1 MSVNAFSLTAARAR
15 APIAIAVTAIV
26 WLAMLIGGGRGSPLD
41 IALARALYVGGNNTL
56 TRNAI
61 LFTEIGSG
69 VVLLPLA
76 LLVTLFLAWRRRRR
90 AALFLIMVIGGR
102 FLVEL
107 QKVVIARPR
116 PDEAP
121 PLAAVYSLAFPSGH
135 AANAMITALAIALLL
150 PVRQRN
156 RAIAVGIGIALALQI
171 GASRVMLGVHW
182 PSDVVGGWAFGLMW
196 VIICMR
202 LASVRPDTD
211 ADTAR

>member
-15 APIAIAVTAIV
+15 VPIAIAATAIV
-26 WLAMLIGGGRGSPLD
+26 WLAMLIGGGRGSSLD
-41 IALARALYVGGNNTL
+41 VALARALYVGGNDLL

-61 LFTEIGSG
+61 LFTEIGRG

-76 LLVTLFLAWRRRRR
+76 LLVTGFLIWRRRRR

-121 PLAAVYSLAFPSGH
+121 HLAAVHSLAFPSGH

-202 LASVRPDTD
+202 LASVRPETE
-211 ADTAR
+211 ADTTR

>member
-1 MSVNAFSLTAARAR
+1 LSVNNFSLTAARAR
-15 APIAIAVTAIV
+15 VPIAIATTAIV
-26 WLAMLIGGGRGSPLD
+26 WLVMLIGGGRGSALD
-41 IALARALYVGGNNTL
+41 LALLRSLYVGGNETL
-56 TRNAI
+56 TRNATF
-61 LFTEIGSG
+61 FTEIGRG

-76 LLVTLFLAWRRRRR
+76 LLVTAFLIWRRRRR

-116 PDEAP
+116 PDESP
-121 PLAAVYSLAFPSGH
+121 HLAAVHSLAFPSGH

-156 RAIAVGIGIALALQI
+156 RAIAVGVGVALALQI

-202 LASVRPDTD
+202 LASVRPETDT
-211 ADTAR
+211 DTAR

>member
-1 MSVNAFSLTAARAR
+1 LTAQSFSLTAARAR
-15 APIAIAVTAIV
+15 VPIAIAATAII
-26 WLAMLIGGGRGSPLD
+26 WLAMLIGGGRGSSLD
-41 IALARALYVGGNNTL
+41 TALARSLYVGGNDLL

-61 LFTEIGSG
+61 IFTEIGRG

-76 LLVTLFLAWRRRRR
+76 LLVTCFLIWRRRRR

-107 QKVVIARPR
+107 QKVVVARPR
-116 PDEAP
+116 PDESP
-121 PLAAVYSLAFPSGH
+121 HLAAVYSLSFPSGH

-156 RAIAVGIGIALALQI
+156 RAIAVGIGVALALQI

-182 PSDVVGGWAFGLMW
+182 PSDVIGGWAFGLMW
-196 VIICMR
+196 VMVCMR
-202 LASVRPDTD
+202 LASMRPETGVGP
-211 ADTAR
+211 AR